1 MTSEGLKRGLLAIA
15 ISLSCS
21 VATPVVYA
29 QTPDELKAAREL
41 FQEAY
46 RDEQEGRH
54 AQALGKFQRVAQ
66 VKETAAVRYRIG
78 AVLES
83 LGRLRE
89 ARDSFRTVAEMPP
102 ASPADQPIA
111 DDARQR
117 ADALDKRIPHLQLT
131 LDGEPP
137 NDARVVVDGRPVPL
151 STPIEP
157 IEVDP
162 GEHTV
167 SAGAPGKRATSRKVM
182 VSEGRDAL
190 VPVSFEGNVE
200 TAPSVTSAN
209 RTLGFVALGAGGV
222 LLATSAVFLLVRE
235 GDIDKLNDACPRGNC
250 PISRRNELESAHDR
264 ATLFGPLAIG
274 VGAAGAVVAGI
285 GAYLVLRPSR
295 AEEHASR
302 SRLHVAS
309 RPLPGGAAV
318 SLGGTF

>member
-1 MTSEGLKRGLLAIA
+1 M
-15 ISLSCS
+15 
-21 VATPVVYA
+21 VTPVVYA
-29 QTPDELKAAREL
+29 QSPDELKAAREL

-66 VKETAAVRYRIG
+66 VKETAAVRYRIA

-89 ARDSFRTVAEMPP
+89 ARDSFRTVAETAP

-111 DDARQR
+111 EDARQR

-131 LDGEPP
+131 LDGTPP
-137 NDARVVVDGRPVPL
+137 ADARVVVDGRPVPL
-151 STPIEP
+151 STPLEP

-167 SAGAPGKRATSRKVM
+167 SASATGTRTTTRKV
-182 VSEGRDAL
+182 VVNEGRDSV
-190 VPVSFEGNVE
+190 VPVSFE
-200 TAPSVTSAN
+200 SSADQASTGGGPN
-209 RTLGFVALGAGGV
+209 RTLGIVALGAGGA
-222 LLATSAVFLLVRE
+222 LLATSVVLLLVRE
-235 GDIDKLNDACPRGNC
+235 SDISKLHDVCPGGNC
-250 PISRRNELESAHDR
+250 PSSRRDELQSAHDR
-264 ATLFGPLAIG
+264 ASLFGPLGIG
-274 VGAAGAVVAGI
+274 VGAAGAVAAGI
-285 GAYLVLRPSR
+285 GAYLVLRPSHDE
-295 AEEHASR
+295 ANASK